1 MDKNRLYLIDEDEY
15 ILRHIDSF
23 RKKCINH
30 RDGLSKLVKNLKGNL
45 YGYGA
50 SARSS
55 TLLNFANIGYRDIK
69 FIMDKN
75 KLKSGFFT
83 PGTKIKIIKF
93 IKNKLPKNS
102 NIIIL
107 AWNFKKEIISQFS
120 KKLNYKFIIPLPNKA
135 KIYENSK
142 N

>member
-1 MDKNRLYLIDEDEY
+1 MN
-15 ILRHIDSF
+15 
-23 RKKCINH
+23 
-30 RDGLSKLVKNLKGNL
+30 KLVNNLKGNL

-55 TLLNFANIGYRDIK
+55 TLLNFANIDYKNVK

-75 KLKSGFFT
+75 NLKNGFYT

-93 IKNKLPKNS
+93 SKNKLPKNS

-107 AWNFKKEIISQFS
+107 AWNFKKEIINQFD
-120 KKLNYKFIIPLPNKA
+120 KKKNYKFIVPLPNKV
-135 KIYENSK
+135 KIHENLK
-142 N
+142 